1 MKAIIAALFLVTSIN
16 AVATERGK
24 PQQGTSA
31 NAGAVALAGGG
42 SGTATGTG
50 GSNGGNDMNFI
61 ALPSTT
67 SAVATSGNV
76 AVICPLITV
85 VSEANQVLFGLHSK
99 SEIGVK
105 PARINLVCVL
115 YHNALQTNNPSDWKA
130 FVDYAKEQD
139 DLAKAEK

>member
-1 MKAIIAALFLVTSIN
+1 MKAIIAALFLVASIN
-16 AVATERGK
+16 AVATERGNNS
-24 PQQGTSA
+24 SA

-42 SGTATGTG
+42 SGTGTGTG
-50 GSNGGNDMNFI
+50 GSSGGNDTNFI

-76 AVICPLITV
+76 GVICPLITV

-105 PARINLVCVL
+105 PARVNFVCVL
-115 YHNALQTNNPSDWKA
+115 YHNAIASDKPEDWKA

-139 DLAKAEK
+139 DLAKAK

>member
-1 MKAIIAALFLVTSIN
+1 MKAIIAALFLVASIN
-16 AVATERGK
+16 AVATERSNGS
-24 PQQGTSA
+24 SA
-31 NAGAVALAGGG
+31 NAGAAALAGGG
-42 SGTATGTG
+42 SGTGTG
-50 GSNGGNDMNFI
+50 GNSGGNDTNFI

-76 AVICPLITV
+76 GVICPLITV

-105 PARINLVCVL
+105 PARVNFVCVL
-115 YHNALQTNNPSDWKA
+115 YHNAIASDKPEDWKA

-139 DLAKAEK
+139 DLAKAK